1 MMQAPQSKSD
11 LRNAITKARDQ
22 NIQALE
28 YCGRDQKQVTAACKE
43 IQEFVA
49 RDTALIIIVKK
60 R

>member
-1 MMQAPQSKSD
+1 MQAPLSKAD
-11 LRNAITKARDQ
+11 LRNTITKAREQ
-22 NIQALE
+22 NIHSIE